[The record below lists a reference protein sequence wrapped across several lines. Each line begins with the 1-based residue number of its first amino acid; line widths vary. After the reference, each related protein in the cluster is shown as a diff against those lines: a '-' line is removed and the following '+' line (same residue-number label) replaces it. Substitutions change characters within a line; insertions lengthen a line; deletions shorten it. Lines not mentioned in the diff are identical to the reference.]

1 MDYSLFLRARQGL
14 LRVLLG
20 AEPMQLAAPLNRTD
34 LMHFARFLGSRW
46 LTSGYRWDPQGIM
59 LRLPP
64 VRPGFFRS
72 MVVSM
77 TFAINPRTSHVL
89 LRKDG
94 TVVAHCGEADAR
106 DLACSPP
113 NAVLDL
119 PELEREVAA
128 SVTHA
133 WRAFREGDAV
143 SVAKRVGDI
152 PESDIFVVPPARSRS
167 SLSLI
172 HI

>member
-1 MDYSLFLRARQGL
+1 
-14 LRVLLG
+14 
-20 AEPMQLAAPLNRTD
+20 
-34 LMHFARFLGSRW
+34 
-46 LTSGYRWDPQGIM
+46 
-59 LRLPP
+59 
-64 VRPGFFRS
+64 
-72 MVVSM
+72 MVPM
-77 TFAINPRTSHVL
+77 TFSINPRTSHVL

-143 SVAKRVGDI
+143 SAAKRVGDI
-152 PESDIFVVPPARSRS
+152 PESDILSSCQPDPVPVDGRASF
-167 SLSLI
+167 
-172 HI
+172 